1 VNAVVNDPRFG
12 AFAFAVAHGRA
23 HGGKII
29 GLLVILV
36 IIAVFVV
43 LFMQRRS
50 DRKPIDAA
58 PPASSATEPSRER
71 AISAQRST
79 FAEAKAVRGAD
90 VLAPPAVLPRARV
103 LPSGRYGLSGV
114 LKSEWTKLR
123 SVRSTMWTLGITVV
137 LGIGIGALTT
147 YLTRLHWSTMTPF
160 DQQTFDPAGTSL
172 VGLFIGQFA
181 IGVLGV
187 LVLSAEYGTG
197 TIRATFS
204 AAPRRPMV
212 LVAKATVFG
221 ALALVVA
228 EVVAFVSFFLGQAL
242 LSAPATHATLSTPGA
257 LRQVVGGGIYIAV
270 LGLFALGL
278 AAIIRHTAGAIC
290 AYLGTILM
298 VPIIIALLPTS
309 IQYDAR
315 RFLPDRIGSAIIS
328 TTSDPHLF
336 SPWIGLL
343 LLCGYAAAALVIGG
357 VLIVRRDA

>member
-1 VNAVVNDPRFG
+1 VNALVSDPRLG
-12 AFAFAVAHGRA
+12 AVVLAVTRRHR
-23 HGGKII
+23 GGGII
-29 GLLVILV
+29 GLFVILV
-36 IIAVFVV
+36 IIAVVVV
-43 LFMQRRS
+43 LLMQRRN
-50 DRKPIDAA
+50 DRKPIDDGQPRPSAPQPAREQVVPAPSVTLADAA
-58 PPASSATEPSRER
+58 ALRRTDVVSPPA
-71 AISAQRST
+71 
-79 FAEAKAVRGAD
+79 
-90 VLAPPAVLPRARV
+90 PRAARTM
-103 LPSGRYGLSGV
+103 PSGRYGLSGV

-137 LGIGIGALTT
+137 LGIGVSALTAS
-147 YLTRLHWSTMTPF
+147 LTRSHWSSMTPIN
-160 DQQTFDPAGTSL
+160 QQTFDPAQTSL

-181 IGVLGV
+181 IGVLGA

-212 LVAKATVFG
+212 LVAKAAVFG
-221 ALALVVA
+221 FVALVVA

-257 LRQVVGGGIYIAV
+257 LRQVVGSGIYIAL

-290 AYLGTILM
+290 AYLGTLLM
-298 VPIIIALLPTS
+298 LPIILALLPTS
-309 IQYDAR
+309 IQFDVR
-315 RFLPDRIGSAIIS
+315 RFLPDRIGSAVI
-328 TTSDPHLF
+328 TATSDPHLF

-343 LLCGYAAAALVIGG
+343 LLCGYVAAALVIGG

>member
-1 VNAVVNDPRFG
+1 VNALVSDPRLG
-12 AFAFAVAHGRA
+12 TVVLAVAHGRA
-23 HGGKII
+23 HRGGIV
-29 GLLVILV
+29 GLFLILV
-36 IIAVFVV
+36 IIAVVVV
-43 LFMQRRS
+43 LLMQRRR
-50 DRKPIDAA
+50 DRKPIEDAQPRPNA
-58 PPASSATEPSRER
+58 PQPPREQALAPSATL
-71 AISAQRST
+71 ATA
-79 FAEAKAVRGAD
+79 GA
-90 VLAPPAVLPRARV
+90 LPRTDVVPPPPPRVART
-103 LPSGRYGLSGV
+103 LPSGRYGISGV

-137 LGIGIGALTT
+137 LGIGVSALTAS
-147 YLTRLHWSTMTPF
+147 LTRSHWSTMSLSN
-160 DQQTFDPAGTSL
+160 QQTFDPAQTSL

-181 IGVLGV
+181 IGVLGA

-212 LVAKATVFG
+212 LVAKAAVFG
-221 ALALVVA
+221 FVALVVA

-257 LRQVVGGGIYIAV
+257 LRQVVGSGIYIAL

-290 AYLGTILM
+290 AYLGTLLM
-298 VPIIIALLPTS
+298 LPIILALLPTS
-309 IQYDAR
+309 IQFDVR
-315 RFLPDRIGSAIIS
+315 RFLPDRIGSAVI
-328 TTSDPHLF
+328 TATSDPHLF

-343 LLCGYAAAALVIGG
+343 LLCGYVAVALVIGG